1 MDFDYRQR
9 AQWQTAN
16 QPITGP
22 PKKAKTTTAVAHY
35 TSSMSASPSG
45 EAAVQF
51 LRNMQADYLRSRGY
65 SVGYWAYADQS
76 GVAWQIRGAH
86 PNDLQDFNA
95 AANPGRNVAGNANDW
110 TAPILFGHGRNEP
123 ISAEAA
129 ATAIKLWR
137 WWGLTGRPVPHS
149 HLDPTGCC
157 GDAAR
162 NQIAAGFLDINPA
175 PRPTPITEPEEDDMT
190 KHYLWRHA
198 DFQTDKPGLFWFA
211 NASVCHVGGEL
222 KRDLL
227 SDGVKIITSTIDDVY
242 RSTML
247 SIGRGSESFGS

>member
-22 PKKAKTTTAVAHY
+22 AKKAKTTTAVAHY

-65 SVGYWAYADQS
+65 SVGYWAYVDQS

-162 NQIAAGFLDINPA
+162 NQISAGFLDINPA
-175 PRPTPITEPEEDDMT
+175 PRPTPIIEPSEEDDMSQSFM
-190 KHYLWRHA
+190 WRHA
-198 DFQTDKPGLFWFA
+198 KYASTKPGLFWVC
-211 NASVCHVGGEL
+211 NGSVCHLDGRL
-222 KRDLL
+222 RDALL
-227 SDGVKIITSTIDDVY
+227 DAGVRVITSSNDGVYES
-242 RSTML
+242 ML
-247 SIGRGSESFGS
+247 HAINRPDGF